1 MKKLSI
7 PGILKLK
14 TQRHDSAV
22 MEKSI
27 LWMAF
32 RFKKNGWDE
41 KEEYSLQLLAA
52 PSQYLHLNQRENKKD
67 KDEKMGGKE

>member
-22 MEKSI
+22 MEKSYE
-27 LWMAF
+27 WHSD
-32 RFKKNGWDE
+32 KKNGWDE

-67 KDEKMGGKE
+67 KDEKMGWKE